1 MKRQFAALTL
11 AALAFSAP
19 AARAFKL
26 TVPVRIDFYQV
37 SAKLTNV
44 DAGIVKLSEKAVDNA
59 KLLRL
64 WFEMPER
71 GVVPNL
77 WALTDRDYSQSGS
90 ETGVKLDH
98 GKIYFAGLTAQEH
111 DHEALTSVAIL
122 ARYGMLESIQVRLEE
137 PSDNRV
143 SLVLVTL
150 KNGTIIEKNAL
161 RIFIQKK
168 FLVITD
174 GDAGSGWTWE
184 AGVRLDALG
193 MIFTNDEA
201 TIVRARFR
209 AESAGRNVQD
219 PDREYM
225 SIQGVIN
232 MLNSKPLK
240 KKK

>member
-1 MKRQFAALTL
+1 MKFKVATL
-11 AALAFSAP
+11 ALVTMALAAP
-19 AARAFKL
+19 AAQAFKL
-26 TVPVRIDFYQV
+26 TIPVKIEFYQV

-44 DAGIVKLSEKAVDNA
+44 DAGIAKVNEKSVDNA
-59 KLLRL
+59 KILNL

-77 WALTDRDYSQSGS
+77 WALTDRNYSQAGS

-98 GKIYFAGLTAQEH
+98 GKIYFSGLTAQEH
-111 DHEALTSVAIL
+111 DHEALTAVSIL

-161 RIFIQKK
+161 KIFIQKK
-168 FLVITD
+168 FVVITD

-201 TIVRARFR
+201 TAVRARFR
-209 AESAGRNVQD
+209 ELSAGHNIKD
-219 PDREYM
+219 PDHEYM
-225 SIQGVIN
+225 SFQGVIN